1 MTDETYMTE
10 MTDMADKADM
20 TDTAFEVL
28 LYFLFLLTRTQKIL

>member
-10 MTDMADKADM
+10 MTDMADM

-28 LYFLFLLTRTQKIL
+28 LNFLLLLYRTQKLQDL

>member
-10 MTDMADKADM
+10 MTDMADM